1 MKRIIE
7 ILGLDE
13 GATEEQCVAAIGGMR
28 RAAENNSKGARIS
41 GEARAL
47 RRIATRAGIT
57 IPDDLD
63 ASEDARS
70 ELVVEISKRL
80 GVKPDAKQKA
90 AKQDDSKQEGD
101 GGEEAAA
108 KAEAQRKA
116 TINFMVTQKLRAG
129 KLCHDSAVGD
139 VVSRIDIGKL
149 VVKED
154 GGVITDV
161 DIPDTVIA
169 DVKKAAPH
177 CFVPDTDTRTPKEG
191 DKGDDGKDAA
201 VESAKKYAEKVKM

>member
-7 ILGLDE
+7 VLGLDE
-13 GATEEQCVAAIGGMR
+13 GATEEQCVAAIGGMKR
-28 RAAENNSKGARIS
+28 SAENNSKGARIA

-47 RRIATRAGIT
+47 RRIAARAGIT

-80 GVKPDAKQKA
+80 GVKPDAKPKDGKPKDEA
-90 AKQDDSKQEGD
+90 APGD
-101 GGEEAAA
+101 GEAAA